1 MVYDGIVIGLII
13 GLLRA
18 GWHPGLVALSQ
29 IRIRGGWIF
38 PALLAVQL
46 LIFSIQDR
54 VSFIGQY
61 SGWMFM
67 AVYIVGLY
75 VLWLNRAEKG
85 IWIIFIG
92 VAMNFLV
99 MLVNGGRMPVSL
111 EAASA
116 VLDPV
121 YTQMLKDGVGAAKH
135 YALDDSTRLSFLGDI
150 IPIAP
155 PYPRTQVISIG
166 DVVMNIGIFL
176 YLQSVMLK
184 NKTRA
189 SFVESKSHKS

>member
-18 GWHPGLVALSQ
+18 GWRPGLVALSQ

-46 LIFSIQDR
+46 IVFSIQDR
-54 VSFIGQY
+54 VSFVGQY
-61 SGWMFM
+61 SGWLFM
-67 AVYIVGLY
+67 AVYVVGLY
-75 VLWLNRAEKG
+75 VLWLNRKESG

-111 EAASA
+111 DAAA
-116 VLDPV
+116 VLDPI

-166 DVVMNIGIFL
+166 DVVMNVGIFL

-184 NKTRA
+184 NKVRA
-189 SFVESKSHKS
+189 SFVQTK